1 MSLVA
6 VAFELGPLRGML
18 PPIHDKIDWLGSP
31 SAELLV
37 PSICPLEDSQL
48 YAPEA
53 DFIWEWQ
60 PLAPQFPMVPLA
72 R

>member
-6 VAFELGPLRGML
+6 AAFEVGPLRGML
-18 PPIHDKIDWLGSP
+18 PPIHDKIDCDGSP

-37 PSICPLEDSQL
+37 PSICPLLVSQL
-48 YAPEA
+48 YAPDA
-53 DFIWEWQ
+53 VFICEWQ
-60 PLAPQFPMVPLA
+60 PLAPQFPIVPLA